1 MRLGY
6 LDEVRLLRGGSVVQM
21 KFGGSDP
28 LVVLKSRCSSMKSS
42 KKSEKNRVNLTG
54 NDRMA

>member
-21 KFGGSDP
+21 EFGGSDP
-28 LVVLKSRCSSMKSS
+28 LVVLKSRCSSMRSP
-42 KKSEKNRVNLTG
+42 KNPR
-54 NDRMA
+54 RIE